1 MLHVHTNLCFT
12 TRTWKGFEIIEQTYE
27 SFDKVYFMIL
37 NVKPLS
43 NTVESLC
50 NLNSYAFWQSR
61 SFGITFDVTM
71 SSKNHK
77 HVL

>member
-50 NLNSYAFWQSR
+50 N
-61 SFGITFDVTM
+61 
-71 SSKNHK
+71 
-77 HVL
+77 